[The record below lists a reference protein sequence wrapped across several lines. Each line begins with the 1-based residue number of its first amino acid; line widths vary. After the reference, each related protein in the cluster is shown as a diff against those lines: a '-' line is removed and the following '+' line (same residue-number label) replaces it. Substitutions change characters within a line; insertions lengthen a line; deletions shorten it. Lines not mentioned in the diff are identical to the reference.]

1 MELQETYS
9 FTTVV
14 DVIIPSFNNY
24 SSLIKTLRSLEQQTV
39 SNFFVYICID
49 GASEEIE
56 QKLPNERL
64 TLQYRVMTHPNN
76 EHRGRNATRNL
87 ALPYVKSDYIITIDS
102 DAVASPT
109 LIEEHLKVVSN
120 NVISV
125 GMFCYTNTN
134 DNLWAKYL
142 STRGNSKR
150 HHLDEIPYYYFK
162 TGNVCFPSSYF
173 IQLGGQDEQMKH
185 YGGGDTEFS
194 IRIYNTFHPKY
205 VNNSKAIVF
214 SEMDKEIK
222 TALEQFFEFGAINLP
237 YILQKHP
244 SEQQIFS
251 IDKLLNN
258 RLYFHVLKLPIT
270 SLFIPIL
277 SILPSFLQERVLHLC
292 VASQI
297 VRGYSSRVKV

>member
-9 FTTVV
+9 STIFV
-14 DVIIPSFNNY
+14 DVIIPTYNNY
-24 SSLIKTLRSLEQQTV
+24 SSLIKTLRSLEHQTV
-39 SNFFVYICID
+39 SNFFVHICVD

-56 QKLPNERL
+56 VSLPKERL
-64 TLQYRVMTHPNN
+64 TLQYRVLTHPNN

-87 ALPYVKSDYIITIDS
+87 ALPFVKSEFIITIDS
-102 DAVASPT
+102 DAVASPS
-109 LIEEHLKVVSN
+109 LIEEHLKVVKK

-125 GMFCYTNTN
+125 GMFFYTNTN
-134 DNLWAKYL
+134 DNIWAKYL
-142 STRGNSKR
+142 STRGNSKLP
-150 HHLDEIPYYYFK
+150 HLDEIPYYYFK

-173 IQLGGQDEQMKH
+173 KQLQGQDELMKH

-194 IRIYNTFHPKY
+194 IRIHNTFHPKY

-214 SEMDKEIK
+214 SEMDKDII

-244 SEQQIFS
+244 NEKQIFS
-251 IDKLLNN
+251 VNILLNN
-258 RLYFHVLKLPIT
+258 RLYFHVLKMPIS

-277 SILPSFLQERVLHLC
+277 SIFPTFLQEKVLHLC

-297 VRGYSSRVKV
+297 VRGYSSTVTV